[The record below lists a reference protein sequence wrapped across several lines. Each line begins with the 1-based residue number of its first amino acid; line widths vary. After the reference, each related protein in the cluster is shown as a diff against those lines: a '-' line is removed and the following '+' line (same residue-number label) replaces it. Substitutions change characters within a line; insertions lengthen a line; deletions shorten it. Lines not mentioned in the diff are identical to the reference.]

1 MGDNPTNFIHLR
13 VHSAYSLAEGALPI
27 KQLVKTAEKY
37 QMPALGITDRN
48 NLFGALEFSQTMAG
62 QGLQPVIGCTVSFRF
77 EMIDKDD
84 DSSNGG
90 KAPVGKNVQMSAK
103 HGDLVLIAKNETGY
117 DNLLKIVSNA
127 YLADNGLDE
136 PIVTCSTLEQYIE
149 GLIILTGGPDGAI
162 DLALRDGAGE
172 RARLMMERLKAIAP
186 DHLYVE
192 MQRHGLL
199 SEKQVEPQLVELAYD
214 MSLPIVA
221 TNQCYFPTRDDYEA
235 HDALICIADGSY
247 VVVEERRRLTP
258 EHYFKTAAEMVTLFA
273 DLPEALENTA
283 IIARRCSYRPLLRDP
298 ILPRFGD
305 GEGGDLSA
313 EQQEKI
319 EADEMERQAREGL
332 KKRLEVDGI
341 AEGYEEKDYWDRLDY
356 ELGIITRM
364 KFPGYFLIVADFIK
378 WSKEKDIPVGPGRG
392 SGAGSVVAWVLTIT
406 DLDPIRF
413 GLLFERFLNPE
424 RVSMPDF
431 DIDFCQDR
439 RDEVIT
445 YVQDKYGA
453 DRVAQIITFGKLQ
466 AKAVIRDVGRVL
478 QMPYGQVD
486 RLSKLIP
493 NTIGISL
500 AEAMEEEPKIE
511 EAAQE
516 EPVVRNLLNIAQRL
530 EGLYRHASTHA
541 AGVVIGDRSL
551 DELVPLYRD
560 PRSDIPVTQF
570 NMKWVEPAGLVKF
583 DFLGL
588 KTLTVI
594 QKALQFIKEGGGHV
608 DFTGAPL
615 DDPAS
620 YELLARGDTIGVFQL
635 ESTGM
640 RESLK
645 QLKPDRFE
653 DIIAMVSL
661 YRPGPMDNIPTY
673 IERKFGREEI
683 VYIDDKLAPM
693 LNETYGVIIYQEQVM
708 QIAQELAGYSLG
720 EADLLRRAMGKKI
733 AAEMDQQR
741 PSFVNGAF
749 ERGVTKK
756 DADTIFDLLA
766 KFASYGF
773 NKSHAAAY
781 ALLAYQ
787 TAYLKAN
794 YPVEFMAAIMTLD
807 QGNTDKVK
815 LFFEETRTMKIEML
829 PPSINKSTAEF
840 IPQSTKSGEMGI
852 RYSLAAL
859 KNVGADAMQQ
869 LTLERDENGPF
880 KDLADFANRVDPKLV
895 NKRTL
900 EMLAAAD
907 AFSEFGVER
916 ATAYGNVNLIMASA
930 NRAAS
935 DQNSGQ
941 TSLFGGADVTP
952 ELKLRDVQQWVPRE
966 ILNKEADA
974 VGFYLSGHPLDEYG
988 ELLASLRVETYLDFV
1003 DRVDRQKQVF
1013 RDKKAAEPVGPPEP
1027 SNSELS
1033 LEEQVRRNKAIEA
1046 KKAKDNLIPFKRG
1059 ERRPDT
1065 GIAGILAGVVS
1076 YLQERRSKKGNKF
1089 AFAAFSDAGT
1099 QFEMVMFSE
1108 TLEATR
1114 ELLQPGA
1121 VVLLRVSAD
1130 PDSDNLRLR
1139 LLSAEPLEQAG
1150 GRSKKGVQLI
1160 VNKPEALAEI
1170 AQRVSKGGNGKL
1182 RLVLRL
1188 DTMDKDV
1195 MLPIQQGIDTSPTQ
1209 ISELKVI
1216 PGVCELTEI

>member
-1 MGDNPTNFIHLR
+1 MSGNQANFIHLR

-27 KQLVKTAEKY
+27 KQLVKTADKY
-37 QMPALGITDRN
+37 QMPALAITDRN

-62 QGLQPVIGCTVSFRF
+62 QGLQPIIGCTISFRF
-77 EMIDKDD
+77 ETIEPDEDGT
-84 DSSNGG
+84 NTG
-90 KAPVGKNVQMSAK
+90 KAPMGKAVPLSAK

-117 DNLLKIVSNA
+117 DNLLKIISNA

-136 PIVTCSTLEQYIE
+136 PMVTCSTLEKHIE
-149 GLIILTGGPDGAI
+149 GLIILTGGPDGVI

-172 RARLMMERLKAIAP
+172 KARVMMERLKAMAP

-192 MQRHGLL
+192 LQRHWLA
-199 SEKQVEPQLVELAYD
+199 SEKQIEPMLTELAYD
-214 MSLPIVA
+214 LSLPIVA

-258 EHYFKTAAEMVTLFA
+258 EHYFKDAEEMESLFA
-273 DLPEALENTA
+273 DLPEALKNTVT
-283 IIARRCSYRPLLRDP
+283 IAKRCSYRPLLRDP

-305 GEGGDLSA
+305 GEEVSP

-332 KKRLEVDGI
+332 KKRLEVDGV
-341 AEGYEEKDYWDRLDY
+341 AMGYFEKDYWDRLDY
-356 ELGIITRM
+356 ELGIINRM

-378 WSKEKDIPVGPGRG
+378 WSKEQDIPVGPGRG

-439 RDEVIT
+439 RDEVIS

-500 AEAMEEEPKIE
+500 AEAMDEEPKIE

-516 EPVVRNLLNIAQRL
+516 EPIVRNLLNIAQRL

-594 QKALQFIKEGGGHV
+594 QMALQFIKQGGGHV
-608 DFTGAPL
+608 DFTGDTL
-615 DDPAS
+615 DDPAA

-749 ERGVTKK
+749 ERGVSRK
-756 DADTIFDLLA
+756 DGEKIFDLLA

-787 TAYLKAN
+787 TAFLKAN

-815 LFFEETRTMKIEML
+815 LFFEETRAMKIEML
-829 PPSINKSTAEF
+829 PPSINQSTAQF
-840 IPQSTKSGEMGI
+840 IPQTTKSGEMGI

-859 KNVGADAMQQ
+859 KNVGAEAMEQ
-869 LTLERDENGPF
+869 LTSEREENGPF

-907 AFSEFGVER
+907 AFSQFGIER
-916 ATAYGNVNLIMASA
+916 ATVHGNVDLIMASA

-941 TSLFGGADVTP
+941 TSLFGGGGETP
-952 ELKLRDVQQWVPRE
+952 ELKLRDAKLWVPRE

-988 ELLASLRVETYLDFV
+988 ELLASLKVETYLNFV
-1003 DRVDRQKQVF
+1003 ERVEVQKQAI
-1013 RDKKAAEPVGPPEP
+1013 RDKKAAEPVEPPEP
-1027 SNSELS
+1027 SNADLS
-1033 LEEQVRRNKAIEA
+1033 LEEQVQRNKAKEA
-1046 KKAKDNLIPFKRG
+1046 QKAKDNLIPFRRG

-1065 GIAGILAGVVS
+1065 GIGGILAGVVS

-1114 ELLQPGA
+1114 ELLQPGT

-1139 LLSAEPLEQAG
+1139 LLSAEPIDQAG
-1150 GRSKKGVQLI
+1150 GRSKKDVQLI
-1160 VNKPEALAEI
+1160 INKPEALTEI
-1170 AQRVSKGGNGKL
+1170 AQRVSRGGHGKL
-1182 RLVLRL
+1182 RLILRL
-1188 DTMDKDV
+1188 DNMGKDV
-1195 MLPIQQGIDTSPTQ
+1195 FLPTMQGIDTSPAQ
-1209 ISELKVI
+1209 ISELRVL
-1216 PGVCELTEI
+1216 PGVCELIEI

>member
-1 MGDNPTNFIHLR
+1 MSGDQPDFIHLR

-27 KQLVKTAEKY
+27 KQLVKTADKY
-37 QMPALGITDRN
+37 QMPALAVTDRN
-48 NLFGALEFSQTMAG
+48 NLFGALEFSQTMAA
-62 QGLQPVIGCTVSFRF
+62 QGLQPLIGCTLSFLF
-77 EMIDKDD
+77 EAIGGDD
-84 DSSNGG
+84 DGTTTA
-90 KAPVGKNVQMSAK
+90 KAPVGKNAVTSAK
-103 HGDLVLIAKNETGY
+103 QGDLVLIAKNETGY

-127 YLADNGLDE
+127 YLDDNGLDE
-136 PIVTCSTLEQYIE
+136 PLVLCSTLEKHIE
-149 GLIILTGGPDGAI
+149 GLIILTGGPDGVI
-162 DLALRDGAGE
+162 DLALREGAGE
-172 RARLMMERLKAIAP
+172 RARLMMERLKSMAP

-192 MQRHGLL
+192 LQRHGLA
-199 SEKQVEPQLVELAYD
+199 SEKQVEPLLTELAYD
-214 MSLPIVA
+214 LSLPIVA

-247 VVVEERRRLTP
+247 VVVDERRRLTP
-258 EHYFKTAAEMVTLFA
+258 EHYFKDAGEMKTLFA
-273 DLPEALENTA
+273 DLPEAIENTE

-298 ILPRFGD
+298 ILPRFGG
-305 GEGGDLSA
+305 GEDA
-313 EQQEKI
+313 TPEQQEKI
-319 EADEMERQAREGL
+319 EAAELERQAREGL
-332 KKRLEVDGI
+332 KKRLEGDGI
-341 AEGYEEKDYWDRLDY
+341 AKGYEEKNYWDRLDY

-378 WSKEKDIPVGPGRG
+378 WSKEMDIPVGPGRG
-392 SGAGSVVAWVLTIT
+392 SGAGSVVAWVLSIT
-406 DLDPIRF
+406 DLDPLRF

-445 YVQDKYGA
+445 YVQEKYGA

-500 AEAMEEEPKIE
+500 AEAMDEEPKIE

-516 EPVVRNLLNIAQRL
+516 EPVVRNLLNISKRL

-594 QKALQFIKEGGGHV
+594 QKALQFIKQGGGHV
-608 DFTGAPL
+608 DFTGDTL
-615 DDPAS
+615 DDPAA

-733 AAEMDQQR
+733 AAEMDMQR

-756 DADTIFDLLA
+756 NAETIFDLLA

-794 YPVEFMAAIMTLD
+794 YPIEFMAAIMTLD

-815 LFFEETRTMKIEML
+815 LFFEETRAMKIEML
-829 PPSINKSTAEF
+829 PPSINKSAAEF
-840 IPQSTKSGEMGI
+840 IPQQTASGKKGI

-859 KNVGADAMQQ
+859 KNVGAEAMEQ
-869 LTLERDENGPF
+869 LTAERDENGPF
-880 KDLADFANRVDPKLV
+880 KDLADFANRVDPKLI

-916 ATAYGNVNLIMASA
+916 ATVYGNVNSIMASA

-941 TSLFGGADVTP
+941 TSLFGGGDVVP
-952 ELKLRDVQQWVPRE
+952 ELKLRDVQLWVPRE

-988 ELLASLRVETYLDFV
+988 ELLASLNVESYGDFV
-1003 DRVDRQKQVF
+1003 DRVERQKQVL
-1013 RDKKAAEPVGPPEP
+1013 RDKKAAEPVEPPEP
-1027 SNSELS
+1027 RNCELS
-1033 LEEQVRRNKAIEA
+1033 LEEQVQRNKVKEA
-1046 KKAKDNLIPFKRG
+1046 KKAKDNLIPFRRG

-1065 GIAGILAGVVS
+1065 GIAGTLAGVVS

-1114 ELLQPGA
+1114 ELLQPGT

-1139 LLSAEPLEQAG
+1139 LLSAEALDQAG
-1150 GRSKKGVQLI
+1150 GRSKKGVQLVI
-1160 VNKPEALAEI
+1160 NKPEALQEI

-1188 DTMDKDV
+1188 DNMSKDV
-1195 MLPIQQGIDTSPTQ
+1195 IMPIQRGIDTSPMQ
-1209 ISELKVI
+1209 ISELRVLA
-1216 PGVCELTEI
+1216 GVCELTEI

>member
-1 MGDNPTNFIHLR
+1 MGEKKVDFIHLR

-27 KQLVKTAEKY
+27 KQLVKTAAKA
-37 QMPALGITDRN
+37 QMPALGVTDRN
-48 NLFGALEFSQTMAG
+48 NLFGALEFSETMKA
-62 QGLQPVIGCTVSFRF
+62 QGLQSIVGCTLSFRF
-77 EMIDKDD
+77 EMIDDD
-84 DSSNGG
+84 DDQSSGG
-90 KAPVGKNVQMSAK
+90 KVPSAKALPVSAK
-103 HGDLVLIAKNETGY
+103 HGDLVLLAKNEQGY
-117 DNLLKIVSNA
+117 DNLLKIVSQA

-136 PIVTCSTLEQYIE
+136 PLVSCSMLERHRD
-149 GLIILTGGPDGAI
+149 GLILLTGGPDGVI
-162 DLALRDGAGE
+162 DVALREGQGE
-172 RARLMMERLKAIAP
+172 RARSMMERLKEIAP

-192 MQRHGLL
+192 VQRHGLA

-214 MSLPIVA
+214 LSLPLVA

-235 HDALICIADGSY
+235 HDALICIANGSY
-247 VVVEERRRLTP
+247 VVVEDRRRLTP
-258 EHYFKTAAEMVTLFA
+258 EHYFKSVDEMCSLFQ
-273 DLPEALENTA
+273 DLPEALENTS

-298 ILPRFGD
+298 ILPRFGE
-305 GEGGDLSA
+305 GEGGSHTP
-313 EQQEKI
+313 EHQEKI
-319 EADEMERQAREGL
+319 EADELERQAREGL
-332 KKRLEVDGI
+332 KARLEVDGV
-341 AEGYEEKDYWDRLDY
+341 AKGYEEQVYWDRLDY
-356 ELGIITRM
+356 ELGIITGM

-378 WSKEKDIPVGPGRG
+378 WSKDKNIPVGPGRG

-439 RDEVIT
+439 RDEVIS
-445 YVQDKYGA
+445 YVQNKYGA

-516 EPVVRNLLNIAQRL
+516 EPVVRNLLNIAGRL

-541 AGVVIGDRSL
+541 AGVVIGDRPL

-594 QKALQFIKEGGGHV
+594 QKALQFIEQGGGHV
-608 DFTGAPL
+608 DFTGDTL

-620 YELLARGDTIGVFQL
+620 YDLLARGDTIGVFQL

-645 QLKPDRFE
+645 ALKPDRFE

-673 IERKFGREEI
+673 IERKFGREEV
-683 VYIDDKLAPM
+683 VYLDDKLAPI
-693 LNETYGVIIYQEQVM
+693 LDETYGVIIYQEQVM

-733 AAEMDQQR
+733 AAEMDKQR

-749 ERGVTKK
+749 ERGVSKK
-756 DADTIFDLLA
+756 NADVIFDLLA

-815 LFFEETRTMKIEML
+815 LFFEETRAMKIEML
-829 PPSINKSTAEF
+829 PPSINSSTAEF
-840 IPQSTKSGEMGI
+840 RPEKAGI

-859 KNVGADAMQQ
+859 KNVGAEAME
-869 LTLERDENGPF
+869 LLCVERDENGPF
-880 KDLADFANRVDPKLV
+880 KDLADFANRVDPKLI

-907 AFSEFGVER
+907 AFSEFDMER
-916 ATAYGNVNLIMASA
+916 AVVYGNVDLIMANA

-941 TSLFGGADVTP
+941 SSLFGGVDVTP
-952 ELKLRDVQQWVPRE
+952 ELKLRDVHLWVPME
-966 ILNKEADA
+966 ILNKEQDA
-974 VGFYLSGHPLDEYG
+974 IGFYLSGHPLDEYA
-988 ELLASLRVETYLDFV
+988 ELLTQLHVETYTDFV
-1003 DRVDRQKQVF
+1003 ARVEVLKQKNREKQ
-1013 RDKKAAEPVGPPEP
+1013 AAEPEKEIEA
-1027 SNSELS
+1027 SNSDLT
-1033 LEEQVRRNKAIEA
+1033 LEEQVARNKKKEA
-1046 KKAKDNLIPFKRG
+1046 ERAKDNLIPFKRG
-1059 ERRPDT
+1059 ERRPDK
-1065 GIAGILAGVVS
+1065 GIPGVLAGVVS

-1089 AFAAFSDAGT
+1089 AFAAFSDALS

-1108 TLEATR
+1108 TLEAQR
-1114 ELLQPGA
+1114 ELLQPGE
-1121 VVLLRVSAD
+1121 VVLLKVSAD

-1139 LLSAEPLEQAG
+1139 LLSAEALDQAA
-1150 GRSKKGVQLI
+1150 GRIKKGIQLTI
-1160 VNKPEALAEI
+1160 VKPTAFPDIAERLAL
-1170 AQRVSKGGNGKL
+1170 GGNGKL

-1188 DTMDKDV
+1188 ENMDKDV
-1195 MLPIQQGIDTSPTQ
+1195 IVSIPRGIDTSPRQT
-1209 ISELKVI
+1209 SEMKVL
-1216 PGVCELTEI
+1216 PGVSDLKEI

>member
-1 MGDNPTNFIHLR
+1 MSSNQANFIHLR

-27 KQLVKTAEKY
+27 KQLVKTADKY
-37 QMPALGITDRN
+37 QMPALAITDRN
-48 NLFGALEFSQTMAG
+48 NLFGALEFSQAMAG

-77 EMIDKDD
+77 ETIEPDD
-84 DSSNGG
+84 DGTNTS
-90 KAPVGKNVQMSAK
+90 KAPVGKAVPLSAK

-117 DNLLKIVSNA
+117 DNLLKIISNA

-136 PIVTCSTLEQYIE
+136 PMVTCSVLEQHIE
-149 GLIILTGGPDGAI
+149 GLIILTGGPDGVI

-172 RARLMMERLKAIAP
+172 RGRLMMERLKMLAP

-192 MQRHGLL
+192 LQRHGLG
-199 SEKQVEPQLVELAYD
+199 SEKQVEPLLSELAYD
-214 MSLPIVA
+214 LSLPIVA

-258 EHYFKTAAEMVTLFA
+258 EHYFKDAAEMETLFA
-273 DLPEALENTA
+273 DLPEAIENTS

-298 ILPRFGD
+298 ILPRFGG
-305 GEGGDLSA
+305 GEGA
-313 EQQEKI
+313 TPEQQEKI
-319 EADEMERQAREGL
+319 EAAELERQAREGL

-341 AEGYEEKDYWDRLDY
+341 AKGYEEKNYWDRLDY

-364 KFPGYFLIVADFIK
+364 KFPGYFLIVADFIQ

-392 SGAGSVVAWVLTIT
+392 SGAGSVVAWVLSIT
-406 DLDPIRF
+406 DLDPLRF

-439 RDEVIT
+439 RDEVIS
-445 YVQDKYGA
+445 YVQDKYGT

-594 QKALQFIKEGGGHV
+594 QNALKFIKQGGGHV
-608 DFTGAPL
+608 DFTGDTL
-615 DDPAS
+615 DDPAA

-733 AAEMDQQR
+733 ASEMDQQR

-749 ERGVTKK
+749 ERGVSRK
-756 DADTIFDLLA
+756 DGETIFDLLA

-787 TAYLKAN
+787 TAFLKAN

-815 LFFEETRTMKIEML
+815 LFFEETRAMKIEIL
-829 PPSINKSTAEF
+829 PPSINFSTAQF
-840 IPQSTKSGEMGI
+840 IPQATKSGEMGI

-859 KNVGADAMQQ
+859 KNVGAEAMEQ
-869 LTLERDENGPF
+869 LCLERDENGAF
-880 KDLADFANRVDPKLV
+880 KDLADFANRVDPKLI

-907 AFSEFGVER
+907 AFAQFGVER
-916 ATAYGNVNLIMASA
+916 ATVHGNVDLIMASA

-941 TSLFGGADVTP
+941 TSLFGGGGETP
-952 ELKLRDVQQWVPRE
+952 ELKLRDTKLWVPRE

-974 VGFYLSGHPLDEYG
+974 VGFYLSGHPLDEYV

-1003 DRVDRQKQVF
+1003 ERVEIQKQAF
-1013 RDKKAAEPVGPPEP
+1013 RDKKAAEPVEPPEP
-1027 SNSELS
+1027 SNADLS
-1033 LEEQVRRNKAIEA
+1033 LEEQVQRNKAKEA
-1046 KKAKDNLIPFKRG
+1046 QKAKDNLIPFKRG

-1065 GIAGILAGVVS
+1065 GIAGTLAGVVS

-1114 ELLQPGA
+1114 ELLQPGT

-1139 LLSAEPLEQAG
+1139 LLSAEPIDQAG
-1150 GRSKKGVQLI
+1150 GRTKKGIQLI
-1160 VNKPEALAEI
+1160 INKPEALTEI
-1170 AQRVSKGGNGKL
+1170 AQRVSKGGHGKL
-1182 RLVLRL
+1182 RLILRL
-1188 DTMDKDV
+1188 DNMGKDV
-1195 MLPIQQGIDTSPTQ
+1195 FLPTMQGIDTSPAQ
-1209 ISELKVI
+1209 ISELRVL

>member
-1 MGDNPTNFIHLR
+1 MMSDLKNFIHLR
-13 VHSAYSLAEGALPI
+13 VHSAYSLAEGALPV
-27 KQLVKTAEKY
+27 KQLVKTAAKEG
-37 QMPALGITDRN
+37 MPALGVTDRN

-62 QGLQPVIGCTVSFRF
+62 EGLQPVIGCTVSFRF
-77 EMIDKDD
+77 ETIAEDD
-84 DSSNGG
+84 DQASGLKGATG
-90 KAPVGKNVQMSAK
+90 KTAPVSAK
-103 HGDLVLIAKNETGY
+103 QGDLVLIVKNETGY
-117 DNLLKIVSNA
+117 DNLLKIISYA

-136 PIVTCSTLEQYIE
+136 PMVTCSTLEKYSD
-149 GLIILTGGPDGAI
+149 GLIILTGGPDGVI
-162 DLALRDGAGE
+162 DVALNEGQGE
-172 RARLMMERLKAIAP
+172 RARAMLERLKSIAP

-192 MQRHGLL
+192 LQRHGLA

-214 MSLPIVA
+214 MDLPLVA
-221 TNQCYFPTRDDYEA
+221 TNQCYFPTPDDYEA
-235 HDALICIADGSY
+235 HDALICIAEGTY

-258 EHYFKTAAEMVTLFA
+258 EHYFKSVDEMIALFK
-273 DLPEALENTA
+273 DLPEAIENTS
-283 IIARRCSYRPLLRDP
+283 IIAKRCSYRPLLRDP

-305 GEGGDLSA
+305 GEGEEVTN
-313 EQQEKI
+313 EQQEEI
-319 EADEMERQAREGL
+319 EAKELERQAREGL

-341 AEGYEEKDYWDRLDY
+341 SKGYEEQDYWDRLDF

-364 KFPGYFLIVADFIK
+364 KFPGYFLIVSDFIK
-378 WSKEKDIPVGPGRG
+378 WSKNKDIPVGPGRG
-392 SGAGSVVAWVLTIT
+392 SGAGSVVAWVLSIT
-406 DLDPIRF
+406 DLDPLRF

-439 RDEVIT
+439 RDEVIG

-516 EPVVRNLLNIAQRL
+516 EPVVRNLLNIAGRL

-608 DFTGAPL
+608 DFTGDPL

-645 QLKPDRFE
+645 ALKPDRFE

-673 IERKFGREEI
+673 IERKFGREEV
-683 VYIDDKLAPM
+683 VYLDDKLAPI
-693 LNETYGVIIYQEQVM
+693 LDETYGVIIYQEQVM

-733 AAEMDQQR
+733 AAEMDKQR

-749 ERGVTKK
+749 ERGVSKK
-756 DADTIFDLLA
+756 NGEVIFDLLA

-815 LFFEETRTMKIEML
+815 LFFEETRAMKIEIL

-840 IPQSTKSGEMGI
+840 RPENGGI

-859 KNVGADAMQQ
+859 KNVGAEAMEQ
-869 LTLERDENGPF
+869 LCLERDEKGPF
-880 KDLADFANRVDPKLV
+880 KDLADFANRVDPKLI

-907 AFSEFGVER
+907 AFAEFKLER
-916 ATAYGNVNLIMASA
+916 AMVYGNVDLIMASA
-930 NRAAS
+930 NRAAN

-941 TSLFGGADVTP
+941 TSLFGGEDVTP
-952 ELKLRDVQQWVPRE
+952 ELKLRDVKLWVPRE
-966 ILNKEADA
+966 ILNKEQDA
-974 VGFYLSGHPLDEYG
+974 VGFYLSGHPLDEYS
-988 ELLASLRVETYLDFV
+988 ELLSHFRVETYNDFV
-1003 DRVDRQKQVF
+1003 ARVEVLKQES
-1013 RDKKAAEPVGPPEP
+1013 RDKKAAEPIEPPEP
-1027 SNSELS
+1027 SNSSLS
-1033 LEEQVRRNKAIEA
+1033 LEEQVERNKKREA
-1046 KKAKDNLIPFKRG
+1046 VKAKDNLIPFRRG
-1059 ERRPDT
+1059 ERRPDN
-1065 GIAGILAGVVS
+1065 GIPGTLAGVVA

-1089 AFAAFSDAGT
+1089 AFAAFSDAAA
-1099 QFEMVMFSE
+1099 QFEMVMFAE
-1108 TLEATR
+1108 TLEAQR
-1114 ELLQPGA
+1114 ELLQPGT
-1121 VVLLRVSAD
+1121 VVLLKVSAD
-1130 PDSDNLRLR
+1130 PESDSLRLR
-1139 LLSAEPLEQAG
+1139 LLSAEALDQAA
-1150 GRSKKGVQLI
+1150 GRIQKGVQLTI
-1160 VNKPEALAEI
+1160 NKETAFPDIAERLSI
-1170 AQRVSKGGNGKL
+1170 GGNGRL

-1188 DTMDKDV
+1188 ENMDKDV
-1195 MLPIQQGIDTSPTQ
+1195 VVTIPRGIDTSPRQT
-1209 ISELKVI
+1209 SALKVL
-1216 PGVCELTEI
+1216 PGVCELKDI

>member
-1 MGDNPTNFIHLR
+1 MGVENGFIHLR
-13 VHSAYSLAEGALPI
+13 VHSAYSLSEGALPV
-27 KQLVKTAEKY
+27 KQLVKTAAGLE
-37 QMPALGITDRN
+37 MPALGVTDRN

-62 QGLQPVIGCTVSFRF
+62 EGLQPVIGCTLSFRF
-77 EMIDKDD
+77 ETIEDKGEQT
-84 DSSNGG
+84 SGLR
-90 KAPVGKNVQMSAK
+90 SAK
-103 HGDLVLIAKNETGY
+103 SRAEPDTLRHGDLVLIVKNETGY
-117 DNLLKIVSNA
+117 HNLLKIVSKA

-136 PIVTCSTLEQYIE
+136 PLVTCTLLEQYAK
-149 GLIILTGGPDGAI
+149 GLIVLTGGPDGVI
-162 DLALRDGAGE
+162 DTALRAGQGE
-172 RARLMMERLKAIAP
+172 LARSMLERLRAIAP

-192 MQRHGLL
+192 LQRHGLD
-199 SEKQVEPQLVELAYD
+199 SEKRVEPVLVELAYD
-214 MSLPIVA
+214 LELPLVA
-221 TNQCYFPTRDDYEA
+221 TNQCFFPTPEDYEA
-235 HDALICIADGSY
+235 HDALICIAESSY

-258 EHYFKTAAEMVTLFA
+258 EHYFKTAAEMVELFA
-273 DLPEALENTA
+273 DLPEAVENTVE
-283 IIARRCSYRPLLRDP
+283 IARRCSYRPLLRDP
-298 ILPRFGD
+298 ILPRFGG
-305 GEGGDLSA
+305 GEDVTP
-313 EQQEKI
+313 EEQEKI
-319 EADEMERQAREGL
+319 EADELERQAREGL

-341 AEGYEEKDYWDRLDY
+341 ARGYEEADYWSRLEF
-356 ELGIITRM
+356 ELDIITRM
-364 KFPGYFLIVADFIK
+364 KFPGYFLIVSDFIK
-378 WSKEKDIPVGPGRG
+378 WAKNKDIPVGPGRG
-392 SGAGSVVAWVLTIT
+392 SGAGSVVAWVLSIT
-406 DLDPIRF
+406 DLDPLRF

-439 RDEVIT
+439 RDEVIG
-445 YVQDKYGA
+445 YVQDKYGF

-511 EAAQE
+511 EAARE
-516 EPVVRNLLNIAQRL
+516 EPVVRTLLNIAGRL

-594 QKALQFIKEGGGHV
+594 QKALQFIADGGGHV

-615 DDPAS
+615 DDPAA

-645 QLKPDRFE
+645 ALKPDRFE

-673 IERKFGREEI
+673 IERKFGREEV
-683 VYIDDKLAPM
+683 VYLDDKLAPI
-693 LNETYGVIIYQEQVM
+693 LDETYGVIIYQEQVM

-733 AAEMDQQR
+733 AAEMDKQR
-741 PSFVNGAF
+741 PAFVNGAH
-749 ERGVTKK
+749 ERGVSKK
-756 DADTIFDLLA
+756 NADTIFDLLA

-787 TAYLKAN
+787 TAFLKAN

-815 LFFEETRTMKIEML
+815 LFFEETRAMGIEML
-829 PPSINKSTAEF
+829 PPSINRSTAEF
-840 IPQSTKSGEMGI
+840 RPENGGI

-859 KNVGADAMQQ
+859 KNVGQEAMEQ
-869 LTLERDENGPF
+869 LCMERDEKGPF
-880 KDLADFANRVDPKLV
+880 RDLADFAHRVDPGLI

-907 AFSEFGVER
+907 AFAEFGLER
-916 ATAYGNVNLIMASA
+916 AVVHGNVDLIMAAA
-930 NRAAS
+930 NRAAN

-941 TSLFGGADVTP
+941 TSLFGGADETP
-952 ELKLRDVQQWVPRE
+952 ELKLREVPLWVPGD
-966 ILNKEADA
+966 ILGKEQDA
-974 VGFYLSGHPLDEYG
+974 VGFYLSGHPLDEYAD
-988 ELLASLRVETYLDFV
+988 LLAQLRVETYRDYV
-1003 DRVDRQKQVF
+1003 ARVEKAREEALA
-1013 RDKKAAEPVGPPEP
+1013 RKAAEPEEAFEP
-1027 SNSELS
+1027 GSAGLS
-1033 LEEQVRRNKAIEA
+1033 LEEQVERNRKREA
-1046 KKAKDNLIPFKRG
+1046 EKAKDNLVPFRRG
-1059 ERRPDT
+1059 ERRPDK
-1065 GIAGILAGVVS
+1065 GIPGTLAGVVA

-1089 AFAAFSDAGT
+1089 AFAAFSDAGS

-1108 TLEATR
+1108 TLEAQR

-1121 VVLLRVSAD
+1121 VVLLKVSAD
-1130 PDSDNLRLR
+1130 PESENVRLR
-1139 LLSAEPLEQAG
+1139 LLSAEALDQAAA
-1150 GRSKKGVQLI
+1150 RIQKGVQLTI
-1160 VNKPEALAEI
+1160 DRETALQGLSE
-1170 AQRVSKGGNGKL
+1170 RLTMGGKGRL

-1188 DTMDKDV
+1188 ENMDREV
-1195 MLPIQQGIDTSPTQ
+1195 VVAIPHGVEISPRQT
-1209 ISELKVI
+1209 SELRVL
-1216 PGVCELTEI
+1216 PGVRELKEL